1 VSSFFKHL
9 GTAAVLL
16 VLVLGAAAMGY
27 ARWTRDI
34 AEGDAALAAGD
45 FERAAASYVKAE
57 GRFASM
63 PSTRRLFAADYHH
76 AAANHLYALYHLGR
90 LDELIEQAE
99 KSPEEASPHYW
110 AGIAYFIKAQLEEEN
125 DSALAWLTRA
135 EEELRK
141 AVAAAPEDWDTK
153 YDYELATRLAEALR
167 KEPKAPPKQMMQLL
181 RPPTGAKP
189 VRRVP

>member
-1 VSSFFKHL
+1 MYSVFKHL
-9 GTAAVLL
+9 GTAAVLV

-27 ARWTRDI
+27 SRWSRDI
-34 AEGDAALAAGD
+34 SDGDAALAAGD
-45 FERAAASYVKAE
+45 FDKAIASYASAE
-57 GRFASM
+57 ARFAKV

-76 AAANHLYALYHLGR
+76 VASNHLYALYHQGR
-90 LDELIEQAE
+90 VDDLIEMAE
-99 KSPEEASPHYW
+99 KSPEEAHPHFW
-110 AGIAYFIKAQLEEEN
+110 AGCAYFLKAQLEEES

-135 EEELRK
+135 EEAFKK

-153 YDYELATRLAEALR
+153 YDYELTTRLAAALR

>member
-1 VSSFFKHL
+1 LFSVFKHL
-9 GTAAVLL
+9 GTAM
-16 VLVLGAAAMGY
+16 VLVVLVVGAALMGY
-27 ARWTRDI
+27 SRWSRDI
-34 AEGDAALAAGD
+34 VEGDAFLASGD
-45 FERAAASYVKAE
+45 FERAIASYVSAE
-57 GRFASM
+57 ARFEQI

-76 AAANHLYALYHLGR
+76 VASNHLYALYHTGR
-90 LDELIEQAE
+90 VDDLIAQAE
-99 KSPEEASPHYW
+99 KSPEEAAPHFW
-110 AGIAYFIKAQLEEEN
+110 VGCAFFLKAQLEEEA

-135 EEELRK
+135 EESFKK

-153 YDYELATRLAEALR
+153 YDYELTTRLAAALR